1 MAVTLPIHHQDPLL
15 SGTRAT
21 SKNEPT
27 VTVLLATF
35 AGLGLPRTLSLPV
48 TASTTIHSLLET
60 IYSRLP
66 RVDHALIITTTSNK
80 QLQHSNYEP
89 IASLLSSAAD
99 TFLPLRLSVRLC
111 GGKGGFGSQLRAAGG
126 RMSSRKSRNQQD
138 RNPNGSNRNLD
149 GRRLRT
155 VAAAK
160 LLADHLASKSD
171 DEKKEKEARRQR
183 WEDNIEAADKKME
196 QIKSG
201 RMGSGQGRLDAEYV
215 ESKEA
220 AEEKTREAVINAMK
234 AGMVGLER
242 TGSESSMEVD
252 DDASGDE
259 DVEEGSSGSS
269 DDVHPDKPEASAP
282 SFFGWDEEDEDDE
295 DDEDGDEDPG
305 PEPTYEGKGKAKVT

>member
-1 MAVTLPIHHQDPLL
+1 MAVSPPVHAQSPVLPAIESNF
-15 SGTRAT
+15 SGKP
-21 SKNEPT
+21 S
-27 VTVLLATF
+27 VTVLLTTF

-48 TASTTIHSLLET
+48 TTSTTIHSLLET
-60 IYSRLP
+60 IHSRLP
-66 RVDHALIITTTSNK
+66 KIGNALIVTTTSNK
-80 QLQHSNYEP
+80 QLLYSNYE
-89 IASLLSSAAD
+89 SVSTLLSSTAD

-126 RMSSRKSRNQQD
+126 RMSSRKNRSQQD

-183 WEDNIEAADKKME
+183 LEDNIEAADKKIE

-201 RMGSGQGRLDAEYV
+201 RMGSRQGRLDAEYV

-220 AEEKTREAVINAMK
+220 AEEKTREAVVNAMK
-234 AGMVGLER
+234 AGMVDMER

-252 DDASGDE
+252 EDASGDE
-259 DVEEGSSGSS
+259 DMEEGSSGSS
-269 DDVHPDKPEASAP
+269 DDIHDEKPQASGP
-282 SFFGWDEEDEDDE
+282 SFYGWDEDDEDEDDE
-295 DDEDGDEDPG
+295 EETAPQ
-305 PEPTYEGKGKAKVT
+305 PAYECRGKAKVT